1 MKNKVLGIFL
11 IALMVM
17 PAVITSNISPFSQT
31 TNKSEKMVQL
41 ETVRGSETG
50 KIKLKPIDQELLENA
65 PKQSLSEVETIRI
78 SGITWTKAPGSWWDT
93 DWEYRINVTV
103 TELGVVDRVDWP
115 VDVYVKFDPPAY
127 KYSIRAIDASSL
139 QEIPSQIW
147 NVTYYNSS
155 HLTAA
160 TVTFLVNLA
169 KGASKVYQ
177 IYWSVDFTDP
187 PNYSK
192 RISITVESTAYGDK
206 YIITSN
212 TYGWSIEIPATN
224 GGKAANITLPNG
236 NKIGADWLHFGPTRQ
251 PTFSYLG
258 YWGTGDTNNARYE
271 NRYIYGTGDTL
282 LELYQGVIFVT
293 YVVEGVPLYDS
304 TLQNDTAKV
313 DFSYRIF
320 DRYILVNE
328 KISWLIDDSGV
339 DYFVGG
345 WVFDQDDGLGDSTF
359 NCVAN
364 DTSYIY
370 EPSETVTFSDSI
382 TNPNGRSFRGSTNV
396 PLLAVYRVY
405 WTAGTHTVD
414 LTNFYYNGDD
424 TYIYVYD
431 EAGNLIDYQY
441 DINGPSSYSI
451 TVSNDGYYYI
461 ALGSYGDD
469 NGDGFVEFD
478 VAVDGVTVDVDVRV
492 GDFDRRDG
500 YTVDPASIMLHAITI
515 PADAETYVVDLLWTD
530 DTQNLDLFIYGPPGS
545 NSSMANVL
553 YSSEATTGTEE
564 KIVFT
569 PTITGNYTI
578 LVYKNSGS
586 TVATTYTLYAILGN
600 AFEINDYYSLDT
612 LDHVAF
618 LHNGTGNG
626 IGYVF
631 LGDQASGVTFTSASL
646 IWYNDGNDSEKD
658 YIYTTRLYKE
668 VTATIGSTLEV
679 SYSVIPFNA
688 TAASVDSSYAIF
700 KDLKSAIKN
709 PLQTSKN
716 VKERFK
722 ILTKVKV
729 VDNDNLAIKGVTIEF
744 INSTGQVEY
753 SATTNAS
760 GYAVLEVVR
769 KSYTIKATLISGG
782 IIYTT
787 SVSKDYSTYSYDI
800 LSDDMLIAFTGI
812 IRFRLQALTNE
823 TLTGSKQY
831 IQSARIVLNDSSH
844 VIDTQT
850 NLTGWIDLYL
860 PAGTWT
866 IAFNATSSATP
877 DPWDTIS
884 IYNDSALLI
893 DNRTAGPS
901 INVTITLTKGW
912 IYYLVDQDITQ
923 APPAT
928 KLSLFNTLTFYDV
941 YWGKTIKI
949 QVNFTRI
956 DTGEGI
962 DGEVR
967 WYVINSSGSAELSGI
982 AFKQTI
988 GGFSF
993 EVNTSNL
1000 DAGEYYTI
1008 LINGTPADPSFLLPS
1023 PITIGLSVKERP
1035 TSLDVSFN
1043 PPGPIIYWNE
1053 SLTITATFSDSISET
1068 GIPGASVEVVIYATQ
1083 TIVIPLNDLG
1093 DGSYTATVKTVLESL
1108 DVGSYLLIVRASKK
1122 NYVFNEKSFT
1132 LIINARPT
1140 SLYYDN
1146 YIEIPWQSS
1155 YTIAIRYID
1164 DRFSEDI
1171 SDADVRYT
1179 LKEAATGNIVLGPSQ
1194 MSYSGTAW
1202 IASLNLTRVS
1212 EGSYIIEIF
1221 AGKKNYENHTVTI
1234 TFIIKPRATTAQ
1246 PSDTRL
1252 SVYYDENIYLTVT
1265 YYNIDFNQYVSG
1277 AISQCYIAGIEE
1289 GMPSYSTSLLDLG
1302 NGTYLLNISAS
1313 TLGVEGGYT
1322 ITLTLSKQHYESAT
1336 VYVSLTIKLIPTTA
1350 TASKTTESI
1359 EWGLSTSI
1367 RVTYNDSRTGMGVK
1381 ADTATFTIQN

>member
-1 MKNKVLGIFL
+1 MKRQVLAIILVALMILPPILSSGIDIFL
-11 IALMVM
+11 AR
-17 PAVITSNISPFSQT
+17 AEKREKNI
-31 TNKSEKMVQL
+31 MVQL
-41 ETVRGSETG
+41 NTPDSQGRIV
-50 KIKLKPIDQELLENA
+50 LKPIDTEILENKPEA
-65 PKQSLSEVETIRI
+65 TISGVETVKA
-78 SGITWTKAPGSWWDT
+78 SGITWTNPPGTWWDT

-103 TELGVVDRVDWP
+103 TEPEVVDRVDWP
-115 VDVYVKFDPPAY
+115 VDIYVTFDPPAY
-127 KYSIRAIDASSL
+127 KYSIRVIDASSF

-192 RISITVESTAYGDK
+192 RISITAESTAYGDK
-206 YIITSN
+206 YIITSKI
-212 TYGWSIEIPATN
+212 YGWGIEIPATN

-304 TLQNDTAKV
+304 TRQNDTAKV

-328 KISWLIDDSGV
+328 KIAWLIDDSGV

-370 EPSETVTFSDSI
+370 KPSETVTFSGSI
-382 TNPNGRSFRGSTNV
+382 TNPNGRSFRGSTNI

-431 EAGNLIDYQY
+431 EAGNLIIRDYDYNQ
-441 DINGPSSYSI
+441 PSSYSI
-451 TVSNDGYYYI
+451 TVNTDGYYYI

-469 NGDGFVEFD
+469 NRDGFVEFD
-478 VAVDGVTVDVDVRV
+478 VAIDGVTVDTDVRV
-492 GDFDRRDG
+492 GDFDTRDG
-500 YTVDPASIMLHAITI
+500 YTVHPASIMMHAITI
-515 PADAETYVVDLLWTD
+515 PANAETCTVDLLWTD
-530 DTQNLDLFIYGPPGS
+530 DTQNLDLFLYGPPGS

-569 PTITGNYTI
+569 PTIAGNYTI

-586 TVATTYTLYAILGN
+586 EVATTYTLYATLGN

-631 LGDQASGVTFTSASL
+631 LGDRSSGVTFTSASL

-658 YIYTTRLYKE
+658 YVYTTRLYRG
-668 VTATIGSTLEV
+668 VTATTGSALEV

-722 ILTKVKV
+722 IVTKVKV
-729 VDNDNLAIKGVTIEF
+729 VDNDNSAVRGVTIEF

-760 GYAVLEVVR
+760 GYAVLDIVR
-769 KSYTIKATLISGG
+769 KSYTIKATLTSGG
-782 IIYTT
+782 ITQTT
-787 SVSKDYSTYSYDI
+787 SVNKDYSTYSYDI
-800 LSDDMLIAFTGI
+800 LSDDVLITFTGI
-812 IRFRLQALTNE
+812 IRFRLQALTNRSLE
-823 TLTGSKQY
+823 GPKEY
-831 IQSARIVLNDSSH
+831 IQSARIVLSNSTH

-860 PAGTWT
+860 SIGSWT
-866 IAFNATSSATP
+866 IAFNATSTATP

-884 IYNDSALLI
+884 IYNDSALLP

-901 INVTITLTKGW
+901 ENVTITLTKGW
-912 IYYLVDQDITQ
+912 IYYLVDHDVTE

-941 YWGKTIKI
+941 YWGETVKI
-949 QVNFTRI
+949 QVNFTRT
-956 DTGEGI
+956 DAGEGI

-967 WYVINSSGSAELSGI
+967 WYVINSSGGAELSGI
-982 AFKQTI
+982 ATKQTI

-1008 LINGTPADPSFLLPS
+1008 LVNGTPADPSFLLPS
-1023 PITIGLSVKERP
+1023 PITVGLSVKERP
-1035 TSLDVSFN
+1035 TALDVSFN
-1043 PPGPIIYWNE
+1043 PPGPVIYWNE
-1053 SLTITATFSDSISET
+1053 SLSITTIFSDSILGT
-1068 GIPGASVEVVIYATQ
+1068 GITGASVEVIIYATQ

-1108 DVGSYLLIVRASKK
+1108 DAGSYLLVVRASKK
-1122 NYVFNEKSFT
+1122 NYVLNEKSFT

-1140 SLYYDN
+1140 TIYYDN
-1146 YIEIPWQSS
+1146 YIEIPWQSL
-1155 YTIAIRYID
+1155 YTITIHYID
-1164 DRFSEDI
+1164 DRFSEEI
-1171 SDADVRYT
+1171 ADADVRYV
-1179 LKEAATGNIVLGPSQ
+1179 LKEAATGNIILGPSQ
-1194 MSYSGTAW
+1194 MSFPGTAW
-1202 IASLNLTRVS
+1202 IASLDLTQVDEGLYYRDFRRQEELREPYRHDNLRNQ
-1212 EGSYIIEIF
+1212 
-1221 AGKKNYENHTVTI
+1221 A
-1234 TFIIKPRATTAQ
+1234 
-1246 PSDTRL
+1246 SDHHRP
-1252 SVYYDENIYLTVT
+1252 
-1265 YYNIDFNQYVSG
+1265 
-1277 AISQCYIAGIEE
+1277 A
-1289 GMPSYSTSLLDLG
+1289 
-1302 NGTYLLNISAS
+1302 
-1313 TLGVEGGYT
+1313 
-1322 ITLTLSKQHYESAT
+1322 K
-1336 VYVSLTIKLIPTTA
+1336 
-1350 TASKTTESI
+1350 
-1359 EWGLSTSI
+1359 
-1367 RVTYNDSRTGMGVK
+1367 
-1381 ADTATFTIQN
+1381 